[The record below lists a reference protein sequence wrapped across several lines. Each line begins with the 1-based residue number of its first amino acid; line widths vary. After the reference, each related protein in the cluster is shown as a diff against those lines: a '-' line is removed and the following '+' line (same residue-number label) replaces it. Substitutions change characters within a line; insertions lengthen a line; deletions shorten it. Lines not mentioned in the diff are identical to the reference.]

1 MKKRKMLLLYYFAIG
16 YLDIFEEKCTVPIG
30 SRPMVEGSFR
40 QARYTHSRL
49 WVLCSPSKF
58 FISALFMCD
67 TFLRAP
73 LSFLLTTTT
82 TTTTTR
88 RIVRRQTNK

>member
-67 TFLRAP
+67 TFY
-73 LSFLLTTTT
+73 
-82 TTTTTR
+82 
-88 RIVRRQTNK
+88 VRHCHFFYWQQQQQQQ